1 MIYICILL
9 TKFNLHDCILAVDD
23 GCMCPRHILVSVVR
37 CYIPTRYSMIL
48 VSGPTLM
55 LSASVVAIGSNSTGR
70 FGCLGLNVNCIQFH
84 LYGVYK
90 VIAAEMFCAIHCFLL
105 CNYHSKV
112 MKYQVFACS
121 KEPLRHQYQSC
132 VGKPWHC
139 TFSPKGSLA
148 TRDWYYGHD
157 WQYRTE
163 FH

>member
-9 TKFNLHDCILAVDD
+9 TKFNLHDCVLPIDN
-23 GCMCPRHILVSVVR
+23 GCTCPWHIYYYCIVSVVR

-70 FGCLGLNVNCIQFH
+70 FGCPSLNVNCKQFH

-121 KEPLRHQYQSC
+121 NEPLRRQCQSC
-132 VGKPWHC
+132 VAMETMHVL
-139 TFSPKGSLA
+139 SPPKA
-148 TRDWYYGHD
+148 V
-157 WQYRTE
+157 WQRETDTIWT
-163 FH
+163 